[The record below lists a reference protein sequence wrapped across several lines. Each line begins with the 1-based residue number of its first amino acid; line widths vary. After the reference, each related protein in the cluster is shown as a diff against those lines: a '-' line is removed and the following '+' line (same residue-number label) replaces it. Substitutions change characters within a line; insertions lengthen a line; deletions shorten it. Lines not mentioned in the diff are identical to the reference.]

1 MAVGVLGDNVKIQK
15 ICNLHQI
22 RNKYMKKFLFF
33 FLFSGITNSFFSYF
47 FDHFYYLTLCHRHIN
62 SHAHRHLLCSITRY
76 VSVTLLCILLMDC
89 LVNIHQ

>member
-33 FLFSGITNSFFSYF
+33 FPIFWHHKFLFFLF